1 MNNQHEDSNPIPQR
15 HRKSIVFAVAGLV
28 VAGAIVVG
36 AVGFGGGK
44 SAAGNSMAGMSMSA
58 PAAGNGAPVATDA
71 VTIKNFGFSPA
82 TISVA
87 AGSTVVWT
95 NDDSVQHDITFDGGG
110 IVSSVLNHNDT
121 FSHTFPTAGTYHYI
135 CSIHP
140 FMHGTVIVTGS
151 GSQHATATQHSAS
164 AGYGY

>member
-1 MNNQHEDSNPIPQR
+1 
-15 HRKSIVFAVAGLV
+15 
-28 VAGAIVVG
+28 
-36 AVGFGGGK
+36 
-44 SAAGNSMAGMSMSA
+44 
-58 PAAGNGAPVATDA
+58 
-71 VTIKNFGFSPA
+71 
-82 TISVA
+82 
-87 AGSTVVWT
+87 VWT

-140 FMHGTVIVTGS
+140 FMHGTVIVTSS
-151 GSQHATATQHSAS
+151 GSQHATATQQSAS